1 MIMNDDLKLWLEENH
16 IKYSTR
22 ADLLFIKGW
31 GTAIIQDMEKRE
43 HLFAK
48 NKDGEMVFD
57 CCENYDF
64 MRQDNI
70 FYVVFKFGI
79 RWYYVDIREE
89 NMPFHVL
96 KYVGQPYEAVMKCDY
111 YPLGI
116 HTGYELLNGSGL
128 IKNWVAKAKHCGYK
142 GIGVCD
148 RNTLAS
154 SIELQMQVEAGG
166 ISHCF
171 GYSLT
176 VSVAGEKIGGKVYVS
191 SDEGWLNLLNIQ
203 KIINVDRRDSMI
215 ELTQLL
221 SCASGN
227 CFVFDKWSGQF
238 LADNEDVLAQFID
251 AFDGW
256 VYFQV
261 DTTEYRADR
270 IDRRLLN
277 SLKVYFD
284 NFYIREDE
292 KGIRYKHN
300 LRPVLIQDVYYIDK
314 DDHKNKVLLN
324 KVDKKTSHEVSYG
337 QYMKNLDELYAEFR
351 GLFSEKYSDEVFFD
365 MCASTADIAES
376 CHAKYDLSENYAPRY
391 DMTEMEKLKYGNV
404 RTMFNELIEEGFQRL
419 VPKDKEEI
427 YRKQLEYEKYVIE
440 STDNID
446 YYLIVWDEVN
456 WAKTHGIAVG
466 VGRGSAGGC
475 LISFL
480 MGITNIDPLYWG
492 LIFERFL
499 LPERAGLAPR
509 EVTKVIDGTIRAKE
523 YIELTMENGRA
534 YRFDRDAKFMVNREG
549 REMTVYADELEEG
562 DDIIFDNRDMLFTLD
577 ELGEQVNV

>member
-1 MIMNDDLKLWLEENH
+1 MNDDLKQWLEDNR
-16 IKYSTR
+16 ITYSTR
-22 ADLLFIKGW
+22 NDLLFVKGW
-31 GTAIIQDMEKRE
+31 GTAIIQDMEKRD
-43 HLFAK
+43 HLFVKAK
-48 NKDGEMVFD
+48 NGEMEFD

-64 MRQDNI
+64 MKKDNI
-70 FYVVFKFGI
+70 FFVVFKFGE
-79 RWYYVDIREE
+79 RWYYIDIRDEKKS
-89 NMPFHVL
+89 FHVL
-96 KYVGQPYEAVMKCDY
+96 KHIGLPVVTEMQCEY

-128 IKNWVAKAKHCGYK
+128 MKTWVAKAKHCGYK

-154 SIELQMQVEAGG
+154 SMELQLQTASGG

-176 VSVAGEKIGGKVYVS
+176 VLVGGDRVGVKIYVS
-191 SDEGWLNLLNIQ
+191 TDEGWANLLNIQ
-203 KIINVDRRDSMI
+203 KVVNVDHEDKMI
-215 ELTQLL
+215 ELTELL
-221 SCASGN
+221 SLASGN
-227 CFVFDKWSGQF
+227 CIVFDKWSGGW
-238 LADNEDVLAQFID
+238 LVDNGDVVDQFIE

-261 DTTEYRADR
+261 DTSEYRANR
-270 IDRRLLN
+270 IDEQLLI
-277 SLKVYFD
+277 SQKAYFD
-284 NFYIREDE
+284 HYYIKD
-292 KGIRYKHN
+292 KGNGDIVYRKN
-300 LRPVLIQDVYYIDK
+300 LRPVLIQDVYYVDK
-314 DDHKNKVLLN
+314 DDYKNKILLN
-324 KVDKKTSHEVSYG
+324 KIDIGAAHDISYC

-351 GLFSEKYSDEVFFD
+351 AVFSDKYSEDVFID

-376 CHAKYDLSENYAPRY
+376 CHAKYDLTENYAPRY
-391 DMTEMEKLKYGNV
+391 DLTEMEKLRYGNAHN
-404 RTMFNELIEEGFQRL
+404 MFNEIIEEGFKRL
-419 VPKDKEEI
+419 VPEGQEET

-456 WAKTHGIAVG
+456 WAKTHDIAVG

-480 MGITNIDPLYWG
+480 MGITNIDPIRWG

-509 EVTKVIDGTIRAKE
+509 DVTKMAKDKVRSKE
-523 YIELTMENGRA
+523 YVELELENGRT
-534 YRFDRDAKFMVNREG
+534 YRFDRDAQFMVNRDGKEIK
-549 REMTVYADELEEG
+549 VYADELEED
-562 DDIIFDNRDMLFTLD
+562 DDIIFDNRDLLFTLN
-577 ELGEQVNV
+577 EI